1 MGEVINLQD
10 YKRQKDEEELDY
22 LSALVKDLVKDID
35 TTPQAYYPDPQTEH
49 MGELGMCID
58 SLIWASDILSHYN
71 KVEYANKINNLI
83 VQLKN
88 ETGVNK

>member
-1 MGEVINLQD
+1 MGELISLQE

-22 LSALVKDLVKDID
+22 LSALVKDLVKDMD
-35 TTPQAYYPDPQTEH
+35 TTPQAYYPNPQTGH
-49 MGELGMCID
+49 AGELGMCID
-58 SLIWASDILSHYN
+58 SLIWASDILNHYN

-88 ETGVNK
+88 ETGVIK